1 MYDPRSRGKY
11 RTVIS
16 SLLSVETHKNIYN
29 YAEEVA
35 WIDFSSAA
43 VQCLNFNIEQTYHQ
57 GYFFLQIICIT
68 LDISPHL
75 YVSNC
80 LSLDLDG

>member
-1 MYDPRSRGKY
+1 MYDPISSGKY

-57 GYFFLQIICIT
+57 GYFFSANYLHNIRYIATII
-68 LDISPHL
+68 
-75 YVSNC
+75 SNC
-80 LSLDLDG
+80 LSLELDG